1 MLKIQLC
8 HHMNKLHFKI
18 YSSKYLYYFYLY
30 LFHYITLFVIKK
42 CSLGKNKRLLSKA
55 FQILVK
61 SLLNGS
67 VQTSIQYKMQFAKG
81 NMSKSSPLLNFKMVT
96 FS

>member
-1 MLKIQLC
+1 LKAAEET
-8 HHMNKLHFKI
+8 FKQAREKAN
-18 YSSKYLYYFYLY
+18 YN
-30 LFHYITLFVIKK
+30 IKPK
-42 CSLGKNKRLLSKA
+42 HASGIVSLSKA